1 MTRDEIKAKSI
12 ATELE
17 KLNARRERNIKTL
30 EKKAA
35 IAEKFGMNVSK
46 EEWFALRDG
55 ATPDQI
61 GAYLDLSLIR
71 SELEDTEHRIATLT
85 RNGEKV
91 QKKVI
96 AHTER
101 ISEEE
106 AERRAAAEIKRWA
119 DDGITVKHMTSNY
132 IVGETPKGKFFRI
145 EGNNGITERSLHCFT
160 LQIGADTIF
169 TSGEFYRAYAV
180 IKRS

>member
-12 ATELE
+12 AAELE

-35 IAEKFGMNVSK
+35 IAEKFGMNISQK
-46 EEWFALRDG
+46 EWFALRDG
-55 ATPDQI
+55 ATPDQS
-61 GAYLDLSLIR
+61 GAYMNLSIAR
-71 SELEDTEHRIATLT
+71 GELEDTEHRIATLT
-85 RNGEKV
+85 KNGEKV
-91 QKKVI
+91 EKTITARRQI
-96 AHTER
+96 
-101 ISEEE
+101 ISAEE
-106 AERRAAAEIKRWA
+106 AERRAAEEIKRWT
-119 DDGITVKHMTSNY
+119 DDGITVKRMSSNY

-145 EGNNGITERSLHCFT
+145 EGNNGLTERSRHCFT

-169 TSGEFYRAYAV
+169 TSGEFYRAYGV